1 MEEYPVLQ
9 RFFNEY
15 ISNQT
20 YIQHNSLQGNISITL
35 TSIFNYISLL
45 DIENQKLIQD
55 NYKNNY
61 RYFDDINLEKAKKL
75 KELMKQNY
83 QLKSFPLKE
92 KGEDSLQQNILAFNF
107 PIFEIYFVAK
117 FYTGNMFIE
126 PEIQTELHYS
136 QNMKE
141 TITFRYSYKD
151 ITTDS
156 YITLSIYSNQLP
168 KEKNLLGTTMIYL
181 FDEKNNLVQ
190 GRHVLKIKPNIEI
203 REPETNNT
211 SEINDKELD
220 NLVFSYFKE
229 RKINKLYKD
238 TKQQRRN

>member
-92 KGEDSLQQNILAFNF
+92 KGEDSDF
-107 PIFEIYFVAK
+107 
-117 FYTGNMFIE
+117 
-126 PEIQTELHYS
+126 
-136 QNMKE
+136 
-141 TITFRYSYKD
+141 
-151 ITTDS
+151 
-156 YITLSIYSNQLP
+156 
-168 KEKNLLGTTMIYL
+168 L
-181 FDEKNNLVQ
+181 F
-190 GRHVLKIKPNIEI
+190 
-203 REPETNNT
+203 
-211 SEINDKELD
+211 
-220 NLVFSYFKE
+220 
-229 RKINKLYKD
+229 
-238 TKQQRRN
+238 